1 MKMMI
6 REAKIEDAKEI
17 AKVHVHSWQTA
28 YKGIMSDEF
37 LQNLSVEKRT
47 ELWKSNIQ
55 LDENIVLVAIVD
67 DKIIGF
73 ACGAKVKEEEYPLYD
88 GDVTSIYFYEEYQ
101 GKGYGKELIHAL
113 FGKFKQK
120 GYKNAIVKV
129 LEDNKSR
136 YFYERLGAKLIDQ
149 CDIQIA
155 GGQATLLTYA
165 WDEI

>member
-17 AKVHVHSWQTA
+17 AKVHVHSWQTT

-47 ELWKSNIQ
+47 DLWKSNI
-55 LDENIVLVAIVD
+55 LRDKDLVLVAIVD

-73 ACGAKVKEEEYPLYD
+73 ACGANVKEDEYPLYD

-101 GKGYGKELIHAL
+101 GKGFGKELLQTL
-113 FGKFKQK
+113 FKKFKVK

-136 YFYERLGAKLIDQ
+136 YFYEQLGAKYIDQ
-149 CDIQIA
+149 NDIQIA
-155 GGQATLLTYA
+155 GGQTALLTYG